1 MFTKS
6 SQPLHYDGPVILAI
20 LDGAGLN
27 LRRSGNA
34 VRQAH
39 TEFLDYAM
47 SRYLN
52 ISLNASGEA
61 VGIMPGQMGNSEVGH
76 NALGAGQIIRQ
87 GVAQV
92 EAAFKTGDIW
102 QSKAWRGA
110 MKWLGTYDRNP
121 EPKKP
126 LGTLHFAGI
135 FSDGG
140 VHSDISHLEQMIE
153 RAYDE
158 GVRKIRI
165 HCVFDGRDVSPESE
179 PKYIERIEKFCAKFK
194 DADFR
199 IASGAGRMVAVADRY
214 GNDWGMVQ
222 RGWDM
227 MVHGKAP
234 RTFRSAERAIKTLR
248 HEQPHIQDQYLPEFV
263 MIDDDGPI
271 GKVKDGDAFIYYDFR
286 ADRAV
291 EIARAF
297 TDEKLDKIKRGKMP
311 KVYFAGMME
320 YDTDKH
326 IPKNVLVPPVKIEE
340 PLNVFLA
347 KNNIT
352 QLAVSETVKFGHVT
366 YYFNGNSY
374 KKATGEKQIEI
385 PSDTQPFDTRP
396 WMKSAE
402 ITDTVL
408 ANLKKYKFIRINY
421 PGGDMVGH
429 FAALEPTIVALEAI
443 DIQLARLAHEVD
455 KLGGI
460 LLITAD
466 HGNAE
471 ELLDKNN
478 KPKTSHTTNQVPCI
492 FYDNTKNAKRYKKAS
507 LKDPGLTNVAATV
520 STLLGLPD
528 YPARWQKSLIK

>member
-1 MFTKS
+1 
-6 SQPLHYDGPVILAI
+6 
-20 LDGAGLN
+20 
-27 LRRSGNA
+27 
-34 VRQAH
+34 
-39 TEFLDYAM
+39 
-47 SRYLN
+47 
-52 ISLNASGEA
+52 
-61 VGIMPGQMGNSEVGH
+61 
-76 NALGAGQIIRQ
+76 
-87 GVAQV
+87 
-92 EAAFKTGDIW
+92 
-102 QSKAWRGA
+102 
-110 MKWLGTYDRNP
+110 
-121 EPKKP
+121 
-126 LGTLHFAGI
+126 
-135 FSDGG
+135 
-140 VHSDISHLEQMIE
+140 MIE

-248 HEQPHIQDQYLPEFV
+248 HEQPYIQDQYLPEFV

-320 YDTDKH
+320 YDTDRH

-528 YPARWQKSLIK
+528 YPARWQKSLVK